1 MTRVERVVVT
11 GASGDIGFAV
21 VAACLRAG
29 AEVVAQVHTRSRTW
43 PAGVVTEVRADL
55 CADGGTEELV
65 GRLPT
70 GWDGVDLL
78 VNCVGGAR
86 PVPIEELTRTEWR
99 DCLRL
104 NVEVPFAVTKALIG
118 QLAVAGG
125 AVVNVSS
132 TAAFTGG
139 AFGPHYAAAK
149 AAVIG
154 LTRSA
159 ARDLG
164 PRGIR
169 VNCVAPG
176 PVDSAMTAR
185 LDGDVLAG
193 LLAGTALRRVVRPD
207 EVADTVRWLA
217 GSSAVTGQTLVV
229 DGGRV
234 LR

>member
-1 MTRVERVVVT
+1 MIRAEQVVVT
-11 GASGDIGFAV
+11 GASGDIGYAV
-21 VAACLRAG
+21 VAACLAAG
-29 AEVVAQVHTRSRTW
+29 AEVVAQVHSRTRTW
-43 PAGVVTEVRADL
+43 PAGAVTEVRVDL
-55 CADGGTEELV
+55 CADGGTGKLL
-65 GRLPT
+65 GGLPAR
-70 GWDGVDLL
+70 WDGVDLL

-86 PVPIEELTRTEWR
+86 AVPIDDLTVAEWR

-104 NVEVPFAVTKALIG
+104 NVEVPFAVTKALLG
-118 QLAVAGG
+118 HLARARG

-132 TAAFTGG
+132 AAAFTGG

-176 PVDSAMTAR
+176 PVDSAMTAQ
-185 LDGDVLAG
+185 LDSDVLSG
-193 LLAGTALRRVVRPD
+193 LLAATALRRVVRPD

-217 GSSAVTGQTLVV
+217 RSSAVTGQTVVV